1 MYYVLALFG
10 SNITVY
16 KTLRCLFTL
25 EIISAYPNLCAR
37 LFLFFHSFFSFNVV
51 STVYYIHL
59 VFCVVL
65 YLYIQS
71 PASESSG
78 ASSVKKQGEEQV
90 EEDEVVLSR
99 MNLFTVEMRKGL
111 LATCTCICVVD
122 MC

>member
-10 SNITVY
+10 CYITVY

-25 EIISAYPNLCAR
+25 EIISSLPKSVR
-37 LFLFFHSFFSFNVV
+37 SFVLFFHSFFSFNVV
-51 STVYYIHL
+51 STAYYIHL

-78 ASSVKKQGEEQV
+78 ASSVKKQGEELV
-90 EEDEVVLSR
+90 EEDE
-99 MNLFTVEMRKGL
+99 EE
-111 LATCTCICVVD
+111 
-122 MC
+122 